1 MLMPSPLSSLSVR
14 ARAASGAIAI
24 ALLLTG
30 CGGGPTPTTFDL
42 SAPRDFGRVGGS
54 QAALVVA
61 EPTTVLAL
69 DSDRLIV
76 RDSAGALSFLGSAQ
90 WADRVPRLVQ
100 TRLIQTFENGSRIA
114 AVSRPGERMVPD
126 VQLNTDI
133 RSFNIDAA
141 SGQAVVEIT
150 AKLVGDRTGKIQRAK
165 LFSARV
171 PAGTADGA
179 AAAHALDK
187 ALSQVLIE
195 IVRWAGR
202 G

>member
-24 ALLLTG
+24 TLLLTG